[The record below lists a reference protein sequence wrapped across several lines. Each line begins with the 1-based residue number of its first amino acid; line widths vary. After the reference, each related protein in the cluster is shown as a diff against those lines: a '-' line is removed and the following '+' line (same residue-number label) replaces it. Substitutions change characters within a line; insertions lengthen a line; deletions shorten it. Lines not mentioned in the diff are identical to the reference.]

1 MDQNTA
7 PVPKTGGRRARVLV
21 IGGDSRALGCLPTI
35 DLARPWWME
44 TDDLLAALRE
54 RYGLDAVV
62 LRLLSASSPRLE
74 PGAEV
79 TYAVEALGA
88 LPQGLPLDACP
99 EVPLGDDADPLRM
112 TWARPGGVVADIAW
126 ADAALAALGRRR
138 IGPAAQMRSWNLS
151 LLIRLTTDEGVVWL
165 KHVPP
170 FLRHEGA
177 VMALVREEGG
187 AVPTVLD
194 AAPADGRLL
203 LEDVSGE
210 DSYAATAELA
220 VRMVESL
227 VALQLRMTKRR
238 TSITA
243 AGGLDWSS
251 ATFLQEMPRLAARG
265 DVRAVL
271 GSTEQ
276 VALDELVK
284 KLPAML
290 DALCACGLED
300 TLVHGDF
307 HPGNHRFNGEKLVL
321 LDWGDSGIGHPL
333 LDMASFLDRIP
344 IEQLDTVRHMWDT
357 AWKDAY
363 PNANVSLAAEL
374 IRPLAALRAALIYRR
389 FLDGIEASERVY
401 HNLDVSE
408 WLRRAISVAPL

>member
-1 MDQNTA
+1 
-7 PVPKTGGRRARVLV
+7 
-21 IGGDSRALGCLPTI
+21 
-35 DLARPWWME
+35 
-44 TDDLLAALRE
+44 
-54 RYGLDAVV
+54 
-62 LRLLSASSPRLE
+62 
-74 PGAEV
+74 
-79 TYAVEALGA
+79 
-88 LPQGLPLDACP
+88 
-99 EVPLGDDADPLRM
+99 
-112 TWARPGGVVADIAW
+112 
-126 ADAALAALGRRR
+126 
-138 IGPAAQMRSWNLS
+138 MRSWNLS
-151 LLIRLTTDEGVVWL
+151 LLIRLTTDEGVVWP

-177 VMALVREEGG
+177 VMALVREERS
-187 AVPTVLD
+187 AVPTILG
-194 AAPADGRLL
+194 AAPAAGRLL
-203 LEDVSGE
+203 LEDVPG
-210 DSYAATAELA
+210 DDAYLPTAGLA

-251 ATFLQEMPRLAARG
+251 ATFLQEMPRLAARR
-265 DVRAVL
+265 DVRTDL
-271 GSTEQ
+271 DRTEQ
-276 VALDELVK
+276 SALDQLVR

-290 DALCACGLED
+290 DALYACGLED

-321 LDWGDSGIGHPL
+321 LDWGDSGLGHPL

-344 IEQLDTVRHMWDT
+344 IEQLDTVRRTWDT

-401 HNLDVSE
+401 HNLDASE